1 MADPEELQVSLPP
14 LLPPFSPSSSDFSS
28 ASSLSDPMNLGWPV
42 PSRDS
47 SQMVD
52 PSEEQE
58 LKIGDAFS
66 LSTLFSSAQVEEF
79 AFSLSTE
86 NAHFLKMW
94 WDLLKEGYG
103 SSSKPDS

>member
-1 MADPEELQVSLPP
+1 MADPEELQVCLPP

-28 ASSLSDPMNLGWPV
+28 ASSLSAPVNLGWPV

-58 LKIGDAFS
+58 L
-66 LSTLFSSAQVEEF
+66 EM
-79 AFSLSTE
+79 
-86 NAHFLKMW
+86 HFH
-94 WDLLKEGYG
+94 
-103 SSSKPDS
+103 